1 VTQRQ
6 VPHQVTLLPCAEG
19 HAARHYL
26 DHRAVRVGGG
36 HFIECPC
43 RRTGKH
49 EAVEG
54 ALDEWFRVNQKRRP
68 RAPRAAACHVIAPAG
83 PSADVLQLPLRL
95 LGGRR
100 A

>member
-1 VTQRQ
+1 MTQRQ
-6 VPHQVTLLPCAEG
+6 IPHQVTLLPCVEG

-26 DHRAVRVGGG
+26 DHRATRAGGG

-43 RRTGKH
+43 RCTGKH
-49 EAVEG
+49 ETIDG
-54 ALDEWFRVNQKRRP
+54 ALDEWFRLNQKRRP
-68 RAPRAAACHVIAPAG
+68 RAARPAVG
-83 PSADVLQLPLRL
+83 SPATAIADVLQFPLPL